1 MACAKQA
8 ALQVPQSHLPSQSG
22 RFAAALEYICWTVPE
37 HQQRDL
43 NAHSG
48 ISSSVAGT
56 QPPLAWE
63 EAFAKLHNILGHK
76 SRALN

>member
-1 MACAKQA
+1 MAAAKQA
-8 ALQVPQSHLPSQSG
+8 TLQVPESHLPSQSSC
-22 RFAAALEYICWTVPE
+22 FAAALEYIFWTASE
-37 HQQRDL
+37 QQQRDL

-63 EAFAKLHNILGHK
+63 EAFAKLHNI
-76 SRALN
+76 